1 MTETLFCPICDEENE
16 VDQYG
21 IDVDTRDE
29 AVTVTVKHTCSQ
41 CSADW
46 SKLKPSVWDED
57 DYIRDF
63 LYAYFES

>member
-16 VDQYG
+16 VDQYY

-29 AVTVTVKHTCSQ
+29 VVAVTVKHTCSQ

-46 SKLKPSVWDED
+46 STLKPSVWDED
-57 DYIRDF
+57 DYMRDF